1 MALINISEKEQNSN
15 NLLYIQKN
23 LCELFRQTSSKFS
36 VSIFAKRAVL
46 SVNVNDY
53 YETLVKNE
61 IAGCVSEVLT
71 VFYKYEFL
79 KKRLFTAGLSKE
91 DNDILMSSI
100 IACDYYQDF
109 DYILKKIGEFDDIA
123 IDGIYNFK
131 LKALKEKWQ
140 EITEVFPP
148 SFTKLE
154 LKDFVGYIQKGLK
167 NKIFIEDG
175 KVYDEHFKRLN
186 RSELIG
192 NEFSVIKEAI
202 LSNAGKIELLSNGD
216 IPFENDL
223 KLYYGDRVTFNKKV

>member
-1 MALINISEKEQNSN
+1 MALINISDKEQNSN

-36 VSIFAKRAVL
+36 VSVYAKRTVL

-53 YETLVKNE
+53 YETLIKNE

-71 VFYKYEFL
+71 IFYKYEFL
-79 KKRLFTAGLSKE
+79 KKRIFTAGLNRE
-91 DNDILMSSI
+91 DNDILLSGI
-100 IACDYYQDF
+100 IACDYYQDYE
-109 DYILKKIGEFDDIA
+109 YILRKIGEFDDIA

-131 LKALKEKWQ
+131 LKALKERWQ

-154 LKDFVGYIQKGLK
+154 LKDFIGYIQKGLK

-192 NEFSVIKEAI
+192 NEFSVIKEAL
-202 LSNAGKIELLSNGD
+202 LSNAGKIELLSKEKM
-216 IPFENDL
+216 PFENDL
-223 KLYYGDRVTFNKKV
+223 KLYYGDRVTFSERL